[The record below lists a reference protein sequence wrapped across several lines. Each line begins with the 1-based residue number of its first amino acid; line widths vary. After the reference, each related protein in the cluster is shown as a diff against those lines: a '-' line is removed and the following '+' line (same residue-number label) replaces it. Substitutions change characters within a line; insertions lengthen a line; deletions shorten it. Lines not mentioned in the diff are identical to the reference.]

1 MRVNASQ
8 STTSLPTTCLLDK
21 NIVRAV
27 FEARVRVRRRLIPLH
42 HQAQAAIAYQALLQ
56 AGCTTYVTPETVHSA
71 QRRDPHIAASIFMP
85 LTTLTKGH
93 YLRRWAR
100 RLRDFGF
107 GREDSVILAYGS
119 FGMDSQRQTFGAEVI
134 LSADQ
139 PLLRRFHEQY
149 DHIARRFRR
158 MTCQL
163 ALPYRLAQ
171 LPTVMSPA
179 EMLTTLMRGKD

>member
-1 MRVNASQ
+1 MQANASL
-8 STTSLPTTCLLDK
+8 STTSLPTTYLLDK

-27 FEARVRVRRRLIPLH
+27 FEARVRVRRRLTPLP
-42 HQAQAAIAYQALLQ
+42 HQAQAAMAYQALLQ
-56 AGCTTYVTPETVHSA
+56 VGLIAYVTPETVHSA
-71 QRRDPHIAASIFMP
+71 QRRDPHITASICMP

-107 GREDSVILAYGS
+107 GREDSVMLAYGS
-119 FGMDSQRQTFGAEVI
+119 FGVDFQRQTFGAEVI

-139 PLLRRFHEQY
+139 PLLRHFHEQY

-163 ALPYRLAQ
+163 ALPYCVAQ
-171 LPTVMSPA
+171 LPTVMSPE
-179 EMLTTLMRGKD
+179 EMLTTLIRGKD

>member
-1 MRVNASQ
+1 
-8 STTSLPTTCLLDK
+8 
-21 NIVRAV
+21 VRAV

-42 HQAQAAIAYQALLQ
+42 HQAQAAIVYQTRLQ
-56 AGCTTYVTPETVHSA
+56 AECTAYVTPETVNAA

-85 LTTLTKGH
+85 LTTLTKGY

-119 FGMDSQRQTFGAEVI
+119 FGVDFQRQTFGAEVI

-149 DHIARRFRR
+149 DNIARRFRR

-163 ALPYRLAQ
+163 ALPYCVAQ
-171 LPTVMSPA
+171 LPTVMSPE
-179 EMLTTLMRGKD
+179 EMLTTLMPGKG

>member
-1 MRVNASQ
+1 M
-8 STTSLPTTCLLDK
+8 
-21 NIVRAV
+21 
-27 FEARVRVRRRLIPLH
+27 
-42 HQAQAAIAYQALLQ
+42 AYQALLQ
-56 AGCTTYVTPETVHSA
+56 AGLTAYVTSETVHSA
-71 QRRDPHIAASIFMP
+71 QRRDPLIAASIFLP

-119 FGMDSQRQTFGAEVI
+119 FGVDVQRQTFGAEVI

-149 DHIARRFRR
+149 DHITRRFRR

-171 LPTVMSPA
+171 VPTVMSPE

>member
-1 MRVNASQ
+1 M
-8 STTSLPTTCLLDK
+8 
-21 NIVRAV
+21 
-27 FEARVRVRRRLIPLH
+27 
-42 HQAQAAIAYQALLQ
+42 AYQALLQ
-56 AGCTTYVTPETVHSA
+56 AGHTAYVTPETVNAA
-71 QRRDPHIAASIFMP
+71 QRRDPYIAASLFMP
-85 LTTLTKGH
+85 LSILRKGR

-107 GREDSVILAYGS
+107 GREDSAILAYGS
-119 FGMDSQRQTFGAEVI
+119 FGVDFQRQTFGAEVI

-163 ALPYRLAQ
+163 APPYRLAQ
-171 LPTVMSPA
+171 LPTVMSPEA
-179 EMLTTLMRGKD
+179 MLTTLIRSKD